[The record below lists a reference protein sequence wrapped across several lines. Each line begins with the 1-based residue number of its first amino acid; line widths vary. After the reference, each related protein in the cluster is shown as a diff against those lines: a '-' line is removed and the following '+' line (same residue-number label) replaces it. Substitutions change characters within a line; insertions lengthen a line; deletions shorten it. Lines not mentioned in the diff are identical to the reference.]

1 MYLDTFIVLTLI
13 NNYKFNKLKI
23 PVLHKSKKYI

>member
-13 NNYKFNKLKI
+13 NNYKFNKLQI
-23 PVLHKSKKYI
+23 QVLHKSKK